1 MTLLLVLIGGALG
14 TSARYGLGKAV
25 GIHALPWLTVGI
37 NIAGSFL
44 LGFLIAVGDWFSD
57 ELRTGLAV
65 GVLGGFTTFSTFS
78 ADVFLE
84 FHAGDVDEAFAL
96 LAASIAGGIAGAAAG
111 YALGRALAR

>member
-1 MTLLLVLIGGALG
+1 MTVVLVMVGGALG
-14 TSARYGLGKAV
+14 TLARYGLGRAV

-37 NIAGSFL
+37 NITGSFL

-57 ELRTGLAV
+57 ELRTGLAI

-84 FHAGDVDEAFAL
+84 MRAGDLDDALAL
-96 LAASIAGGIAGAAAG
+96 LAASVAGGVVAAALG
-111 YALGRALAR
+111 YTLGRALAA